1 MWPSLSVIESIWVWL
16 QGGGVRYLLFCF
28 LVWALP
34 LCAAE
39 ILVVGDSLTKGY
51 GLLEEQAYPAL
62 LEKKMA
68 AAGILGSVRNGGVSG
83 DTSAG
88 ALRRVRWLLKKKADV
103 VILAVGGNDGLRG
116 IDPDSTEKNIRE
128 MIKVVRELNPEV
140 KILIVGMIVPENM
153 GKDFATKFEAVFAAV
168 AKSEKVALMPNL
180 LTNVAGVAVMNQADR
195 IHPNEAGQAKIA
207 ENVWKELETLLKK

>member
-1 MWPSLSVIESIWVWL
+1 MLVI
-16 QGGGVRYLLFCF
+16 
-28 LVWALP
+28 
-34 LCAAE
+34 
-39 ILVVGDSLTKGY
+39 GDSLTKGY

-62 LEKKMA
+62 LEEKMK
-68 AAGILGSVRNGGVSG
+68 AAGISGSVRNGGVSG

-116 IDPDSTEKNIRE
+116 IDPDSTEKNIRD

-140 KILIVGMIVPENM
+140 KILIAGMIVPENM
-153 GKDFATKFEAVFAAV
+153 GKDFGAKFEAVFPAV

-180 LTNVAGVAVMNQADR
+180 LADVAGVAEMNQADR
-195 IHPNEAGQAKIA
+195 IHPNEAGQKKIA
-207 ENVWKELETLLKK
+207 ENVWKEMAKLLKK